1 MVRIM
6 RDSIKW
12 VANRMPKSDDRQLS
26 IMSLG
31 NVAKARFFH
40 SSFPQYSITPLAR
53 LDGMAK
59 YLGLG
64 GLFVKDES
72 FRFGLN
78 AFKVLGGSFAMARY
92 IAKEMGRD
100 VSEMTYDYLTS
111 EAFRKEFGQATF
123 FTATDGNHGRGVAW
137 TANQLGQKSVVYM
150 PKGSAPERLENIRK
164 ENSDASIT
172 DLRYDDTVRLAKQ
185 RAEQPNCVLVQD
197 TSWDGYTEVPSW
209 ILQGYTTMA
218 NEVREALER
227 QQQESQQLLAPTHI
241 FLQAGVGSMPAALA
255 GYFTNIY
262 AQHKPIITV
271 VEPNKADCIFRTAR
285 AADGRLHFVTEEM
298 NTIMAGLACGEPC
311 PIAWEVLRGCADFFI
326 SFPDYAAAKGMRIL
340 SSPLPGDERIIS
352 GESGA
357 SAFGCVMEILSN
369 PALSSLREQL
379 GIDSN
384 SRLLFISTEGAT
396 DRENYRAIVWNGK
409 YPSF

>member
-1 MVRIM
+1 MTEGFQIVSNRCDRSGCDI
-6 RDSIKW
+6 RFLNQQ
-12 VANRMPKSDDRQLS
+12 VAD
-26 IMSLG
+26 
-31 NVAKARFFH
+31 KATAFH
-40 SSFPQYSITPLAR
+40 SSFPQYRPTPLRR
-53 LDGMAK
+53 LQALAGQM
-59 YLGLG
+59 GVG
-64 GLFVKDES
+64 EIFVKDES
-72 FRFGLN
+72 YRFGLN
-78 AFKVLGGSFAMARY
+78 AFKVLGGSFAIGQY
-92 IAKEMGRD
+92 IAQRLSRD
-100 VSEMTYDYLTS
+100 LSELPYSVMTSPEVKRELGELT
-111 EAFRKEFGQATF
+111 FV
-123 FTATDGNHGRGVAW
+123 TATDGNHGRGVAW

-218 NEVREALER
+218 NEVREEL
-227 QQQESQQLLAPTHI
+227 ESQQLLAPTHI

-298 NTIMAGLACGEPC
+298 NTIMAGLACGEPL
-311 PIAWEVLRGCADFFI
+311 PHRLGGAARLR
-326 SFPDYAAAKGMRIL
+326 RL
-340 SSPLPGDERIIS
+340 LHLLPGLCRRQGHAHPLQPAAGGRTDYFRRVGGLGLRLRDGDPQQSPPFPPSGRSWGLTAVPACSLSAPRAQPTGRITGRLS
-352 GESGA
+352 G
-357 SAFGCVMEILSN
+357 
-369 PALSSLREQL
+369 
-379 GIDSN
+379 D
-384 SRLLFISTEGAT
+384 
-396 DRENYRAIVWNGK
+396 GK